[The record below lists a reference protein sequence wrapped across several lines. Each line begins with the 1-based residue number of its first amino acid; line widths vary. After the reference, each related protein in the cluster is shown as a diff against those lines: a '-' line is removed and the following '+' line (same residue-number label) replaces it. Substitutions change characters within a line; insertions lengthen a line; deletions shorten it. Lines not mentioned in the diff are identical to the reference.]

1 MRTLLI
7 YNPTIKLP
15 VLKSYIHKKFPDIT
29 ILRETCS
36 VEESIIAIKE
46 LNPKLLII
54 NIELSTEVILRFFS
68 QLKEINFSIIFLNGK
83 TEAEFESSNSNNII
97 NLSKETIK
105 NTIQNYGFTK
115 ETIDQ
120 ELLKPNS
127 DSISFKNDLIAISSV
142 NEIEYVHLNDIIR
155 CQAEGKYTA
164 CYLDCEPKK
173 ILSSKNLGEFE
184 RTFESKGF
192 FRTHHSHI
200 INTKYLKRFSKK
212 DNIITLT
219 NGDSIPLS
227 QRKKDYFLSFL
238 ETCMV

>member
-7 YNPTIKLP
+7 YNPVINLP
-15 VLKSYIHKKFPDIT
+15 VLKSYVQREFPHAI

-36 VEESIIAIKE
+36 VEESVLAIKE
-46 LNPKLLII
+46 LDPKLLII

-68 QLKEINFSIIFLNGK
+68 QLKEINFSILFIHGK
-83 TEAEFESSNSNNII
+83 TEEEFKSSSIHNIS
-97 NLSKETIK
+97 NLSKEK
-105 NTIQNYGFTK
+105 LDNSLHNALLMNGK
-115 ETIDQ
+115 SVN
-120 ELLKPNS
+120 ELLKSNTA
-127 DSISFKNDLIAISSV
+127 SIHFKNDLIAISSV

-200 INTKYLKRFSKK
+200 INTKFLKRFSKK
-212 DNIITLT
+212 DNVITLT

-227 QRKKDYFLSFL
+227 QRKKDLFLSFL